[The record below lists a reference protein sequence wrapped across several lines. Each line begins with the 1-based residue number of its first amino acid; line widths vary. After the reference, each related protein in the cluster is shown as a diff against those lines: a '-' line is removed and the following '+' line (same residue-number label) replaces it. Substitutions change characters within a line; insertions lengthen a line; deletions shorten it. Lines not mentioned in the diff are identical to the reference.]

1 MTQLQTHPVELPIA
15 MKCLE
20 SDITLDP
27 KWQDEQVDRLLGFEI
42 LQRMLH
48 AEYQPIEAAI
58 LADKV
63 AIDKGAAYRIIRSIE
78 QNLNGNR

>member
-1 MTQLQTHPVELPIA
+1 

-20 SDITLDP
+20 FDITLDP

-48 AEYQPIEAAI
+48 AKYQPIEAAV

-78 QNLNGNR
+78 QNLNGN

>member
-1 MTQLQTHPVELPIA
+1 MTQLQTHPGELPIA

>member
-1 MTQLQTHPVELPIA
+1 

-58 LADKV
+58 LADKD

>member
-1 MTQLQTHPVELPIA
+1 

-78 QNLNGNR
+78 HNLNGNR

>member
-1 MTQLQTHPVELPIA
+1 

-20 SDITLDP
+20 SDITLDS

-48 AEYQPIEAAI
+48 AEYQPIEAAV

-78 QNLNGNR
+78 QNLNGN

>member
-1 MTQLQTHPVELPIA
+1 

-48 AEYQPIEAAI
+48 AEYQPIEAAV

-78 QNLNGNR
+78 QNLNGN

>member
-1 MTQLQTHPVELPIA
+1 MPRVGLPIA

-27 KWQDEQVDRLLGFEI
+27 KWQNDQIDRLLGFEI
-42 LQRMLH
+42 LLHILH
-48 AEYQPIEAAI
+48 AEYQPIDAAV

-63 AIDKGAAYRIIRSIE
+63 AIDKGLAYRITRSIN

>member
-1 MTQLQTHPVELPIA
+1 
-15 MKCLE
+15 LE

-48 AEYQPIEAAI
+48 AEYQPIEAAV

-78 QNLNGNR
+78 QNLNGN